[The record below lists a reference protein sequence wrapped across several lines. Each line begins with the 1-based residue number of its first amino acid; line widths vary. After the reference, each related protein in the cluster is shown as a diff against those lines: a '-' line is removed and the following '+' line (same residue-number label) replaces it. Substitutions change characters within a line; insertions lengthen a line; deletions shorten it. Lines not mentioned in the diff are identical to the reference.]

1 MLLRQPGNI
10 LCCQIRQTEAKSCFH
25 IDLSFVNRQE
35 LEYLAQSRRVIH
47 ETRAEAN
54 DISIPEFE
62 YWVDN
67 RLPNAG
73 VTRQDLMRLVRIA
86 KAWSE
91 EEIRLDK
98 LQESDECFL

>member
-1 MLLRQPGNI
+1 M
-10 LCCQIRQTEAKSCFH
+10 
-25 IDLSFVNRQE
+25 
-35 LEYLAQSRRVIH
+35 IH

-98 LQESDECFL
+98 LQESDESFL